1 MQATKIGRRLSE
13 VVDCRTLWDDG
24 NRRLYSVDASSYFL
38 KPAVITFPRDEYDVI
53 KIVKFAA
60 KNRIPITPRGA
71 GTGLVGSALGEGII
85 LDMRHLNK
93 IKVGHRSEEH
103 TSELQSLRHLV
114 CRLL

>member
-1 MQATKIGRRLSE
+1 MQATEIGRRLSE

-24 NRRLYSVDASSYFL
+24 SRRLYSVDASSYFL

-93 IKVGHRSEEH
+93 IKVGHGYEEGIN
-103 TSELQSLRHLV
+103 
-114 CRLL
+114 RLCQKCIEAR